1 FLNTS
6 TRGRLEAAERGIRS
20 ARTHPGNGTTSDC
33 GLTSGRHSTS
43 TSEIPIEFTQHP
55 TEHHFDTQAIKSS
68 FRRRKIDES
77 IHHAKYRYTSEPLLE
92 SVQEPFGHVD
102 RQTDVVTA
110 VLDEDRE
117 SDVSPPTGEPTVAA
131 RRGLR
136 PVLGRSRLSVDR
148 VTPHGA
154 QLPSR
159 AVRDHRSHRGVQR
172 AHRLLVQLRSVPG
185 RASGAGSVTREGCCH
200 CPRATP
206 AVAAAMAMGLTI
218 VFPCP
223 KAAAACSTGSASEA
237 TEPV

>member
-1 FLNTS
+1 MIGRRRPPSPDVKPQPLHKGHTSKTGFARKPAVFLNTS

-55 TEHHFDTQAIKSS
+55 TEHHLDTQAIKSS
-68 FRRRKIDES
+68 FRRRQIGES

-117 SDVSPPTGEPTVAA
+117 SDVSP
-131 RRGLR
+131 
-136 PVLGRSRLSVDR
+136 
-148 VTPHGA
+148 
-154 QLPSR
+154 
-159 AVRDHRSHRGVQR
+159 
-172 AHRLLVQLRSVPG
+172 
-185 RASGAGSVTREGCCH
+185 
-200 CPRATP
+200 
-206 AVAAAMAMGLTI
+206 
-218 VFPCP
+218 
-223 KAAAACSTGSASEA
+223 
-237 TEPV
+237 